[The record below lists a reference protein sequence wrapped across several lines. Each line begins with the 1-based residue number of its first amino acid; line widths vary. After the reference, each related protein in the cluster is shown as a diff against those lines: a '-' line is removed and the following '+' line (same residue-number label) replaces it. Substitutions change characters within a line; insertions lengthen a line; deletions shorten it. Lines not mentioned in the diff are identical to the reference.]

1 MAMFSA
7 FVDEMQKLAASK
19 DRMSIP
25 KARSGRRSMS
35 VETVLKKEKD
45 GSLFKKTAEGRARDA
60 HFAKQA
66 DAIGIESEN
75 GRTKYLHGDEAE
87 KAMEGINQSLGAMTD
102 PIFTGIR
109 HMFSHGELEG
119 GIAERAGKEPQDFDP
134 YELAKGI
141 QDEEEEHTNDLA
153 TARQIA
159 MDHLVKHP
167 LYYEELPKME
177 EKLTEEEEA
186 QGLSAK
192 QPEREKEA
200 WAKLADSWKPQ
211 WLELN
216 SAPNDYFM
224 QNTNVVMG
232 KKARGDAP
240 SMQEG
245 LTEGQ
250 ASRTPA
256 SYAQPTN
263 CALAMKD
270 ASAHWSKI
278 AKAVMGPQVRSPTDT
293 VPDVEGPPNRMQ
305 RQEDRNFFIGPS
317 SDAQPITGTSTDAY
331 SRN

>member
-1 MAMFSA
+1 MTGYSVGMFS
-7 FVDEMQKLAASK
+7 FFSDELQKIAASK
-19 DRMSIP
+19 DNMAVP
-25 KARSGRRSMS
+25 KSRSGRRSMS
-35 VETVLKKEKD
+35 VDTLIRKEKD
-45 GSLFKKTAEGRARDA
+45 GSLFKKTA
-60 HFAKQA
+60 
-66 DAIGIESEN
+66 DAIGVETEN
-75 GRTKYLHGDEAE
+75 GRTKYLHGEEAE
-87 KAMEGINQSLGAMTD
+87 KAVEGINQSFGAMTD

-119 GIAERAGKEPQDFDP
+119 GIADRAGKEPQDFDP

-153 TARQIA
+153 TAGQIA
-159 MDHLVKHP
+159 MDHLTKHP

-177 EKLTEEEEA
+177 EKLTEEEE
-186 QGLSAK
+186 QKGLSEK
-192 QPEREKEA
+192 QPEAEKKA

-224 QNTNVVMG
+224 QGNAPIASA
-232 KKARGDAP
+232 KKKPGDVP
-240 SMQEG
+240 SMEEG
-245 LTEGQ
+245 LTTGQ
-250 ASRTPA
+250 NPRTPA

-263 CALAMKD
+263 SAMAQKD
-270 ASAHWSKI
+270 AAAHWGKLS
-278 AKAVMGPQVRSPTDT
+278 AAVMGTQVKSPTDV

-305 RQEDRNFFIGPS
+305 RQQDHYLYLGPS